1 METLP
6 KKRLFSRKEYYQMA
20 ETGILTCTDKTELI
34 SGQIIL
40 KSPAGPYHASRSRKI
55 EAIFSKLVGDKAQTS
70 SQNPIQLN
78 EFSEPEP
85 DFVLLKP
92 REDFYASA
100 HPTPE
105 DVLLLVE
112 VSHSTYAFDKQIK
125 LPLYAEAGI
134 SEVWIINLNAS
145 QIEVFKKPIGT
156 EYQEKSHRLPEEEIN
171 VEVLSV
177 SIAVKDLVG

>member
-6 KKRLFSRKEYYQMA
+6 KKRLFSRTEYYRMA

-40 KSPAGPYHASRSRKI
+40 KSPTGPYHASRSRKI
-55 EAIFSKLVGDKAQTS
+55 EAIFSKLVGDEAQTS
-70 SQNPIQLN
+70 SQNPIELG

-85 DFVLLKP
+85 DFALLKP
-92 REDFYASA
+92 KEDYYASA

-105 DVLLLVE
+105 DVLLLIE
-112 VSHSTYAFDKQIK
+112 VSHSTYAFDKQVK

-134 SEVWIINLNAS
+134 PEVWLINLNES
-145 QIEVFKKPIGT
+145 QIEVFKDPIGT
-156 EYQEKSHRLPEEEIN
+156 EYQEKSVYPPGEKIA
-171 VEVLSV
+171 VEVLAASV
-177 SIAVKDLVG
+177 AVQELIG